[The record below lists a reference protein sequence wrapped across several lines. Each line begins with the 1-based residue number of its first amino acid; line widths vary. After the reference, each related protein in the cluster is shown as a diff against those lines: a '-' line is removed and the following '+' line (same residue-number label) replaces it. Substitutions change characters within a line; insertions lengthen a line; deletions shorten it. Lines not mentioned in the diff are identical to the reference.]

1 MESRRR
7 AQAADCEPSEDQAC
21 ISQASYCRGYSG
33 EDPPLPIP
41 NREVKLTIADGTD
54 PPVGRVGSRGSSKPR
69 ASCDARGFFLL
80 PVAAAVRAPPPL
92 WPASPSMPA
101 WLPSCCGGRVATKS
115 PGKRA
120 FPPFYR
126 GGRPPSSHHSRRS
139 SLLFEH
145 SFLCHFERSREIF
158 SVIPR
163 LVRGICFPRG

>member
-1 MESRRR
+1 ME
-7 AQAADCEPSEDQAC
+7 QKKDCEPSEDQAC

-69 ASCDARGFFLL
+69 ASRDARGFFCSGNQ
-80 PVAAAVRAPPPL
+80 RSPPL
-92 WPASPSMPA
+92 RSATPSVPA
-101 WLPSCCGGRVATKS
+101 WLPSCFWGRVATKS

-126 GGRPPSSHHSRRS
+126 GGRPPSSHPSRRS

-158 SVIPR
+158 SVMPDLIGHLPPSSA
-163 LVRGICFPRG
+163 RGN